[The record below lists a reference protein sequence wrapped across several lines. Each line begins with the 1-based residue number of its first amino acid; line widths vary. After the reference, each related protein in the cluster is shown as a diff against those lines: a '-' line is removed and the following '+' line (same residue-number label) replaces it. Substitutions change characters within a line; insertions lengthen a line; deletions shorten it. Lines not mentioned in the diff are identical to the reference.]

1 MTKRSEIRWENEMR
15 LKNPILDPDY
25 FIRGQPMVFALF
37 HDFDHD
43 LKTMRHNS
51 NAIDPKLSDRLY
63 DLTDPNYRATYKLE
77 IKSADEDCYK
87 NHLLSSQ
94 T

>member
-1 MTKRSEIRWENEMR
+1 MN

-37 HDFDHD
+37 HDFDQD
-43 LKTMRHNS
+43 LKTMGHNS

-63 DLTDPNYRATYKLE
+63 DLIESKLQSYLQ
-77 IKSADEDCYK
+77 IRNKKCR
-87 NHLLSSQ
+87 
-94 T
+94 